1 MKKNL
6 SNLSS
11 GNALQKSTPDFMI
24 DLKKN
29 DKFTKKS
36 SESTIKT
43 YNLPIKNNLINNY
56 DIKFDQILKIPKPNK
71 FHIKPI
77 LTDQRNDTQFN
88 NTLPN
93 DILTNNSQTNY
104 TQPNYT
110 QPNHT
115 HHSDSRIPASKGK
128 LTFSL

>member
-1 MKKNL
+1 MN
-6 SNLSS
+6 SPVFQGSR
-11 GNALQKSTPDFMI
+11 GQV
-24 DLKKN
+24 
-29 DKFTKKS
+29 
-36 SESTIKT
+36 
-43 YNLPIKNNLINNY
+43 NNNQNSY
-56 DIKFDQILKIPKPNK
+56 RDPNK